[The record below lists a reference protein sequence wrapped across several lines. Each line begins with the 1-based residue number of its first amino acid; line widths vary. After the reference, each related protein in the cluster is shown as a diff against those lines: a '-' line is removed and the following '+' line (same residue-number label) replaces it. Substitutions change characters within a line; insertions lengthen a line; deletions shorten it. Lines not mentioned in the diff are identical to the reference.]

1 MVNEGVFRHDL
12 WYRLCAF
19 VLNVPPLN
27 ERKEDVALLAS
38 SFLEKTCAEIGCT
51 KFFNDDALS
60 YLQSLPFPGNVRE
73 LRHVVTRA
81 AVFSDT
87 DIIDRQILIS
97 VVPSG
102 TATSTSNAVQSYG
115 NFDYKT
121 ARDRFEMD
129 YFKAVLEKAGG
140 NITAA
145 AATIG
150 MAQSNL
156 SRKLK
161 ELGLR

>member
-1 MVNEGVFRHDL
+1 MVEAGAFRHDL

-19 VLNVPPLN
+19 VLNVPPLH
-27 ERKEDVALLAS
+27 ERKDDTTLLAQ
-38 SFLEKTCAEIGCT
+38 SFLEKTCADIGCN
-51 KFFNDDALS
+51 KIFSADALT
-60 YLQSLPFPGNVRE
+60 YLQTLPFSGNVRE
-73 LRHVVTRA
+73 LRHIVTRA

-87 DIIDRQILIS
+87 GTIDRQTLLS
-97 VVPSG
+97 VVP
-102 TATSTSNAVQSYG
+102 TQTPTSSVQSTITYDHY
-115 NFDYKT
+115 DYKT
-121 ARDRFEMD
+121 ARERFEND